1 MSLMSGLQTMNKLK
15 ALLSD
20 KNLDILDDVLKALTD
35 DMVPAFNPF
44 WVWLRGVRDTK
55 DLEPAWRAL
64 VKLREILAEYRR
76 G

>member
-35 DMVPAFNPF
+35 DTVPAFSPF
-44 WVWLRGVRDTK
+44 WVWLRGVRNTG